1 MKKTLKQVKR
11 LIVGVVGITVTLI
24 GVAMIVLPGPAFI
37 VIPAGLAILA
47 TEFLWARKLLDSVK
61 EKFQAQI
68 DKAKDK
74 NGFSGRFMNI
84 LHNMFR
90 NTNKKQH

>member
-1 MKKTLKQVKR
+1 MKRTLKQVKR
-11 LIVGVVGITVTLI
+11 LIVGVVGFTVTLI

-61 EKFQAQI
+61 EKFRNQI
-68 DKAKDK
+68 DKAKGK
-74 NGFSGRFMNI
+74 NGLFGRFMNI
-84 LHNMFR
+84 VHNIFGKAD
-90 NTNKKQH
+90 KKQH